1 MKVALILVHY
11 HTPDLLRK
19 AVEAIR
25 SDMLSSGIE
34 GEIIIVDN
42 GSGDRDKG
50 LIGSLPARLLDPAVN
65 LGYAGGINLGAGA
78 TNADIM
84 IFMNPDVQVMPGS
97 LGALVS
103 VLCKGAPAAGPKFF
117 LDPERIILLPPL
129 MELKRRN
136 ELIWRTSALG
146 EDWARWVRSMWRV
159 HARRHWEAGDAFESY
174 SLSGALLAVR
184 RDTWNRVG
192 PFDEAYKLYYEEA
205 DWLRRLEKNGLKSYY
220 VPDAQAVHA
229 YNRSAVKEPRAKKWF
244 EESGRIFRKRYY
256 GIVFDTFISYM
267 IPLMRRLA
275 LHCGLGANGC
285 SFPWCGVPTLE
296 FSSMGMIRSLPLWVE
311 ISNNDLGIPAAAVR
325 INDGGTRSWRFPRD
339 IWMNMEPGT
348 YNFRIVDG
356 EGKEVESLR
365 FYR

>member
-25 SDMLSSGIE
+25 SDMRSSGIE

-42 GSGDRDKG
+42 GSSDRDKE
-50 LIGSLPARLLDPAVN
+50 LIGSLPARVLDPGVN

-103 VLCKGAPAAGPKFF
+103 VLCNGVPAAGPKFF
-117 LDPERIILLPPL
+117 LDPERKILLPPL

-159 HARRHWEAGDAFESY
+159 HARRHWEAGGAIESY

-184 RDTWNRVG
+184 RDAWNRVG

-205 DWLRRLEKNGLKSYY
+205 DWLRRLEKNGLKSYF

-256 GIVFDTFISYM
+256 GRVFDTFISYV
-267 IPLMRRLA
+267 IPSMRRLA
-275 LHCGLGANGC
+275 LRCGLGAHGR

-296 FSSMGMIRSLPLWVE
+296 FSSMGMIRNLPLWVE
-311 ISNNDLGIPAAAVR
+311 ISNNDLGIPAAAAR
-325 INDGGTRSWRFPRD
+325 IYDGRTLRWRFPRD
-339 IWMNMEPGT
+339 IWMHLEPGT
-348 YNFRIVDG
+348 YNFRIVDS